1 MSLFSSLDTNNV
13 VADKDVLGGY
23 EPLSSGIYNATI
35 KAAYVTTSRN
45 GAMAVNVLAD
55 INGQEYRETLWITN
69 REGKPFYVSKKT
81 GEKIFLPGYVV
92 INDICLATL
101 GKPLKE
107 TDAQPRTFKIYD
119 VEAKK
124 ELPKEVPTMIELIGK
139 QVCLAIVRETV
150 DKTVRDAS
158 GNYVPS
164 GETKDQNV
172 ISKVFDFTTHRTVN
186 EIREHVAE
194 ASFYDKWLVKNEGI
208 TRNRAKGAQ
217 EGASHG
223 MAGMPMKPAA
233 APAFQPQAT
242 SAPKALFS

>member
-1 MSLFSSLDTNNV
+1 MSIFSSLDTNNV
-13 VADKDVLGGY
+13 STAKDTLGGY
-23 EPLSSGIYNATI
+23 EPLASGIYEAVI

-45 GAMAVNVLAD
+45 GAMAVNLIAE
-55 INGQEYRETLWITN
+55 INGQEYREQLWITN
-69 REGKPFYVSKKT
+69 REGKPFYVSKQT

-92 INDICLATL
+92 INDICMATI

-107 TDAQPRTFKIYD
+107 TDAQPRIFKIYD

-124 ELPKEVPTMIELIGK
+124 ELPKEVPTMLELIGK
-139 QVCLAIVRETV
+139 QVCLAIIRETV
-150 DKTVRDAS
+150 DKTVRDGL

-172 ISKVFDFTTHRTVN
+172 IAKVFEFTSHKTVN

-194 ASFYDKWLVKNEGI
+194 AAFYDKWLAKNEGV

-223 MAGMPMKPAA
+223 MAGMPKKPA
-233 APAFQPQAT
+233 APAFQQQT
-242 SAPKALFS
+242 SSAPTPLFS